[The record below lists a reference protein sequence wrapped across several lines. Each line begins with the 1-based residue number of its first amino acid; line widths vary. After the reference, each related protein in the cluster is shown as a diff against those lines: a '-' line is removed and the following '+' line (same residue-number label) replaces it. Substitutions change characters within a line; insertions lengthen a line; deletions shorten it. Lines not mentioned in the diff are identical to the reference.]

1 MRAFPALLLS
11 LALGA
16 CGAPSGPG
24 TNLSPAKADSLIQA
38 NKSDS
43 SFLLLDVRTPEEYA
57 MGHIDRS
64 RLVDFHAADFQTRI
78 TALPRQAPIL
88 LYCRSG
94 NRSGQALKMM
104 QDLGFT
110 NVRHLAG
117 GINLWQAEARPLV
130 R

>member
-1 MRAFPALLLS
+1 MRAFSALLLS

-16 CGAPSGPG
+16 CGAPSGLG

-38 NKSDS
+38 HKSDS

-57 MGHIDRS
+57 MGHIAQA
-64 RLVDFHAADFQTRI
+64 RLVDFYAPDFQARI
-78 TALPRQAPIL
+78 SALPRQAPVF

-94 NRSGQALKMM
+94 NRSGQALQMM
-104 QDLGFT
+104 QSLGFT